1 MPRRLAE
8 GGEGEG
14 GEGEGGEGEGQ
25 PAASPPG
32 GAGFEE
38 ELDFLEDEGEGSPAS
53 RARAERER
61 LRAQAS
67 ARRASLSEL
76 IPGFDQLLQ
85 AQQQQPTGPRPGAE
99 PRGKRAKKPKS
110 DAEVAAS
117 VGRVVQRLVKG
128 LEAEVAG
135 NLELYA
141 ASQIFPDRALKSAKR
156 AFDELVFD
164 RAWKKI
170 EVNLLVAEAEARN
183 GDTAEEERWAEQVLG
198 AGNWQ
203 ASLRTT
209 LTEGTGRRTLAPERE
224 ALDALRSVPMPR
236 RVAEL
241 EGLLAGEGPVD
252 VIFDV
257 GSEFDFVHEKAK
269 AATAGGRPQPA
280 GAGRG
285 RAGGPALEPKFA
297 HHAKQT
303 LGARAW

>member
-38 ELDFLEDEGEGSPAS
+38 ELDFLEDEGEAASPAS

-156 AFDELVFD
+156 AFDVVFD

-183 GDTAEEERWAEQVLG
+183 DTAEEERWAEQVLG
-198 AGNWQ
+198 AGDWQ
-203 ASLRTT
+203 ASLRTM
-209 LTEGTGRRTLAPERE
+209 LTEGTGRRTLAPERD

-236 RVAEL
+236 RAAEV
-241 EGLLAGEGPVD
+241 EGLLVGAGPVD
-252 VIFDV
+252 ATVDV
-257 GSEFDFVHEKAK
+257 RSEFDFVHEKAK
-269 AATAGGRPQPA
+269 AATAGGRPHHAA
-280 GAGRG
+280 GAGPG
-285 RAGGPALEPKFA
+285 GAGGAALEPKFA

-303 LGARAW
+303 IGARAW

>member
-1 MPRRLAE
+1 MPRRRTGAAAAE
-8 GGEGEG
+8 GA
-14 GEGEGGEGEGQ
+14 EGEGGEGEGQ
-25 PAASPPG
+25 PAASP
-32 GAGFEE
+32 GFEE
-38 ELDFLEDEGEGSPAS
+38 ELDFLEDEGEASPAT

-85 AQQQQPTGPRPGAE
+85 QQQQKEDPSGPRPGAA

-110 DAEVAAS
+110 DAEVAES

-156 AFDELVFD
+156 AFDVVFD

-183 GDTAEEERWAEQVLG
+183 DTAEEERWAEQVLG
-198 AGNWQ
+198 AGDWQ
-203 ASLRTT
+203 ASLRTM
-209 LTEGTGRRTLAPERE
+209 LTEGTGRRTLAPERD

-236 RVAEL
+236 RAAEV
-241 EGLLAGEGPVD
+241 EGLLVGAGPVD
-252 VIFDV
+252 ATFDV
-257 GSEFDFVHEKAK
+257 RSEFDFVHEKAK
-269 AATAGGRPQPA
+269 AATAGGRPHHAA
-280 GAGRG
+280 GAGPG
-285 RAGGPALEPKFA
+285 GAGGAALEPKFA

-303 LGARAW
+303 IGARAW